1 MRLLSSPWASLDI
14 TGSQPAVRGWECAQS
29 CLGTSWEWEELRV
42 TQVCVRCCCM
52 CLRRCLA
59 DAVHKKLL
67 VVLLKLFGLW
77 SICKQAGMCVAES
90 CSRLC

>member
-1 MRLLSSPWASLDI
+1 
-14 TGSQPAVRGWECAQS
+14 
-29 CLGTSWEWEELRV
+29 
-42 TQVCVRCCCM
+42 M